1 MPPEWQ
7 QEENIMDINKIFI
20 KDLKNYINKS
30 GQHITV
36 QESPV
41 MYDGNNQSNIFDD
54 LRSNITYTLN
64 TNPNTMIKIIGDRP
78 QEMDWF
84 EDPGFG
90 FRLIR
95 IYLDVIPG
103 NKRYR
108 TVMNNGLTVE
118 YHIERPQDNN
128 ISKETSLSLDM
139 IASGII
145 KNIL

>member
-1 MPPEWQ
+1 M
-7 QEENIMDINKIFI
+7 NNNSINKIFL
-20 KDLKNYINKS
+20 KDLKNYINKAGLG
-30 GQHITV
+30 GQLQV
-36 QESPV
+36 EESLV
-41 MYDGNNQSNIFDD
+41 MHDGNSWDDEGYQSSIIY
-54 LRSNITYTLN
+54 SIN
-64 TNPNTMIKIIGDRP
+64 TNPNTMIKIISDRP

-108 TVMNNGLTVE
+108 TVMNNGLIVE

-128 ISKETSLSLDM
+128 MDATSLSLDM
-139 IASGII
+139 VASDII

>member
-1 MPPEWQ
+1 M
-7 QEENIMDINKIFI
+7 NNNSINKIFL
-20 KDLKNYINKS
+20 KDLKNYINKAGLG
-30 GQHITV
+30 GQLKV
-36 QESPV
+36 EESLV
-41 MYDGNNQSNIFDD
+41 MHDKNSWDDSDDQSSIIY
-54 LRSNITYTLN
+54 SLN
-64 TNPNTMIKIIGDRP
+64 TNPNTMIKIIGDGP

-108 TVMNNGLTVE
+108 TVMNNGLIVE

-128 ISKETSLSLDM
+128 MDATSLSLDM
-139 IASGII
+139 IASDII

>member
-1 MPPEWQ
+1 
-7 QEENIMDINKIFI
+7 MDINKIFL
-20 KDLKNYINKS
+20 KDLKNYINKAGLG
-30 GQHITV
+30 GQLQV
-36 QESPV
+36 EESINQ
-41 MYDGNNQSNIFDD
+41 NNWSSWDDSDDQSSTIY
-54 LRSNITYTLN
+54 SLN
-64 TNPNTMIKIIGDRP
+64 TNPNTMIKIMGDGP

-95 IYLDVIPG
+95 IYLDVVPG

-108 TVMNNGLTVE
+108 TVMNNGLIVE

-139 IASGII
+139 AASDII
-145 KNIL
+145 KMIL

>member
-1 MPPEWQ
+1 M
-7 QEENIMDINKIFI
+7 NNNSINKIFL
-20 KDLKNYINKS
+20 KDLKNYINKAGLG
-30 GQHITV
+30 GQLQVEENIS
-36 QESPV
+36 QNNWSSWDD
-41 MYDGNNQSNIFDD
+41 DGQSSTIY
-54 LRSNITYTLN
+54 SIN

-95 IYLDVIPG
+95 VYLDIIPG

-108 TVMNNGLTVE
+108 TVMNNGLIVE

-128 ISKETSLSLDM
+128 MDETSLSLDM
-139 IASGII
+139 VASDII
-145 KNIL
+145 KNIA

>member
-1 MPPEWQ
+1 M
-7 QEENIMDINKIFI
+7 NNNSINKIFL
-20 KDLKNYINKS
+20 KDLKNHINKAGLG
-30 GQHITV
+30 GQLQV
-36 QESPV
+36 EESLV
-41 MYDGNNQSNIFDD
+41 MHDESSWDDEGDQSSIIY
-54 LRSNITYTLN
+54 SIN

-108 TVMNNGLTVE
+108 TVMNNGLIVE

-128 ISKETSLSLDM
+128 MDATSLSLDM
-139 IASGII
+139 VASDII

>member
-1 MPPEWQ
+1 MTS
-7 QEENIMDINKIFI
+7 EENIMDINKIFL
-20 KDLKNYINKS
+20 KDLKNYINKAGLG
-30 GQHITV
+30 GQLQV
-36 QESPV
+36 EESINQ
-41 MYDGNNQSNIFDD
+41 NNWSSWDDSDDQSSTIY
-54 LRSNITYTLN
+54 SLN
-64 TNPNTMIKIIGDRP
+64 TNPNTMIKIMGDGP

-95 IYLDVIPG
+95 IYLDVVPG

-108 TVMNNGLTVE
+108 TVMNNGLIVE

-139 IASGII
+139 AASDII
-145 KNIL
+145 KMIL